1 MESSPAVLRCCRKP
15 ALAFAGYRVALVD
28 LRGHGRSTGEYLTYG
43 VREAQDV
50 SQVIDA
56 MEQQQLIA
64 GAIGVFGL
72 SYGATTS
79 IHLAACDPRV
89 QAVVAVEP
97 FSMVRPEIQRFGSVM
112 APEIACFFNDSQI
125 QGAVDR
131 AGAMAGFDPDRSD
144 AVNAIQ
150 RTSAAVLLLHGT
162 DDWIAP
168 YWNSFVLGE
177 AGAGHCQR
185 IPIPHGGHVS
195 LWFDLDGSVSAHAIE
210 WFNRWLCGLPST
222 TMSDLPP

>member
-1 MESSPAVLRCCRKP
+1 MWC
-15 ALAFAGYRVALVD
+15 G
-28 LRGHGRSTGEYLTYG
+28 
-43 VREAQDV
+43 
-50 SQVIDA
+50 
-56 MEQQQLIA
+56 
-64 GAIGVFGL
+64 GAPNWRL

-97 FSMVRPEIQRFGSVM
+97 FGMVRPEIQRFGTVM
-112 APEIACFFNDSQI
+112 APEIACFFSDSQI

-131 AGAMAGFDPDRSD
+131 AGAMAGFDPDGSD
-144 AVNAIQ
+144 AVDAIQ

-177 AGAGHCQR
+177 AGAGHCRR

-195 LWFDLDGSVSAHAIE
+195 LWFDLDGTVSAHAIE
-210 WFNRWLCGLPST
+210 WFNRWLCGLPSGDDERDEIYRPLDRT
-222 TMSDLPP
+222 AQ